1 MFEKV
6 TPESVGISS
15 EHIKKY
21 LNVLKRAELSI
32 HDIVMIR
39 NGKVFFE
46 GYWKPFHKDFTHRLY
61 SASKSFVSIAI
72 GFLYQDGLID
82 LNAPAISYINE
93 DYVNDAPEYIKK
105 QTIRDML
112 MMSTGKLLLS
122 DAISFFK
129 TKPDDRLRDYFTKK
143 DEKLQGQKLP
153 GAIFEYDSPGSFVL
167 GSIVEIISGKTL
179 IEFLKERLF
188 DKIGVSDTIHCLTC
202 PGGHAWGDSAVIAN
216 PLDFAKVCQFMLQKG
231 EWNGEQILDRGY
243 AEEATSNLISSD
255 RAGHLVPHAYGYGY
269 QFWRTMDNSFY
280 FCGMGSQFGICTPDK
295 NTVCVINAD
304 TQGFSDADVII
315 IGRLFEEIIEKASDA
330 PLPENKEAYDSLCTI
345 SDNLTL
351 YSLHDSVKNNAAI
364 YSGKEFIMKEN
375 PMGITKL
382 KFTFEGDEGKMEYTN
397 AQGDKTIYFGIDKNV
412 FAKFP
417 QEGYSK
423 EMATKFAPGHY
434 YDCAA
439 SATWTHENCLTMLVQ
454 IIDEYFGRLH
464 MRISFMG
471 DDKIA
476 VMMDKIAEDFL
487 GEYEGYMEGYL
498 A

>member
-15 EHIKKY
+15 AHIKKY

-32 HDIVMIR
+32 HDIVLIR
-39 NGKVFFE
+39 DGKVFFE
-46 GYWKPFHKDFTHRLY
+46 GYWKPFHKDFCHRLY
-61 SASKSFVSIAI
+61 SVSKSFVSIAI

-93 DYVNDAPEYIKK
+93 DYVNNAPEYIKK

-112 MMSTGKLLLS
+112 MMSTGKLMLS
-122 DAISFFK
+122 DEISFFK
-129 TKPDDRLRDYFTKK
+129 TRPADRLKDYFAPKNPLHQG
-143 DEKLQGQKLP
+143 EKIP
-153 GAIFEYDSPGSFVL
+153 GTIFEYDSPGSFVL

-179 IEFLKERLF
+179 MEFLRERLF

-216 PLDFAKVCQFMLQKG
+216 PIDFAKVCQFMLQMG
-231 EWNGEQILDRGY
+231 NWNGEQILDRGY

-269 QFWRTMDNSFY
+269 QFWRTMGNSFY

-295 NTVCVINAD
+295 NMVCVINAD
-304 TQGFSDADVII
+304 TQGFSDADTII
-315 IGRLFEEIIEKASDA
+315 IGRLFEEIIELAENN
-330 PLPENKEAYDSLCTI
+330 PLPEDKASYDELC
-345 SDNLTL
+345 SMADSLTL
-351 YSLHDSVKNNAAI
+351 YSLHDSAENNAAL
-364 YSGKEFIMKEN
+364 YSGKEFKMKEN
-375 PMGITKL
+375 PMGITKV

-397 AQGDKTIYFGIDKNV
+397 AQGDKTLYFGIDKNV

-417 QEGYSK
+417 QEGYAK
-423 EMATKFAPGHY
+423 NVATEFAAGHY

-439 SATWTHENCLTMLVQ
+439 SAMWTHENCLTMLVQ
-454 IIDEYFGRLH
+454 VIDEFFGRLH
-464 MRISFMG
+464 MRITFTE
-471 DDKIA
+471 DNRIA

-487 GEYEGYMEGYL
+487 KEYEGYMEGVL